1 MHPSTRLRSAAAAL
15 AATALVAA
23 AGCSESTADGSS
35 DLFPPTISMTPSA
48 SSVDSV
54 LAFSAHVRDNLGVK
68 RIHIETTGGVTAQY
82 DTVFTTAVTDITVP
96 LIVSVPRSVPSGTP
110 INVLGT
116 VFDGAGN
123 KSAVDTLHMTAGNLT
138 PATVTF
144 TSPVSGSIAVIGKSI
159 ILSISGT
166 SKVRVSSLGYSA
178 SGVFTGTDSTVFA
191 SPLKDTTSVLD
202 TLTIPAGT
210 QPGSLVLTPF
220 IRDSLG
226 NHLVGTPITV
236 TVQAASNVSAP
247 PIVNFGVES
256 RIEVNDTLFV
266 SAIDTSGAGIDTLG
280 WEIRTTPTGA
290 VAARGQFA
298 SNSQFT
304 SQQHTFSLAI
314 PASLATSLPKTLY
327 ITAYGVT
334 ATHAKGY
341 AKLSNGVQRMD
352 TLTLVAGVTRGLPS
366 GGLVADAYYHPRWDR
381 LYLTNITRDQVEVFS
396 LADSTFHTAI
406 PVGSRPWGITVW
418 PRDRN
423 GTASSV
429 GDTLLVANS
438 GGTSI
443 GFINLADR
451 SIYSEGR
458 EVYTYPLP
466 NLVAYTV
473 TTVSSATTGQ
483 PIQQRTAYNFSS
495 RPQYVAATCKT
506 PSLANNTCSEVLLVY
521 STTPTAGQSTP
532 FPNRGTLRYENLT
545 TKQSHFF
552 FEQAMGQGLSRSD
565 TLEVERFGAGC
576 TGAGTLQCVGSA
588 DSILVPARQLFIT
601 AHTPSFPGDTRLADT
616 TVYSIVVDIT
626 KLAFFDTTFVRN
638 SGNFQRTI
646 AGENNLAS
654 NSRVIGYDVMR
665 GMQTTTSSA
674 SGSTLSLPTPSID
687 NGVSH
692 PLAVTDFI
700 ANTSARVSGVGIN
713 FDGEL
718 SAVRADSI
726 YLIDSQ
732 LRLQGTMQT
741 STSGNPGFDF
751 NPKNSGNG
759 VTSARQACYLFAAS
773 TEPVIEVYEN
783 HYYQRVATIPVKSPI
798 IGPIKSA
805 YRIATGQIMLIGA
818 TARGVVIVTLP
829 PGVYTGCPQ

>member
-1 MHPSTRLRSAAAAL
+1 MSIRTSR
-15 AATALVAA
+15 LVAA
-23 AGCSESTADGSS
+23 AATLAVVGCSESATDASAD
-35 DLFPPTISMTPSA
+35 LYPPTIQLTASA

-68 RIHIETTGGVTAQY
+68 RIHIETTGGVVAQY
-82 DTVFTTAVTDITVP
+82 DTTFNSAVTDVVVP
-96 LIVSVPRSVPSGTP
+96 LVVSVPRSVPSGTP
-110 INVLGT
+110 ITILGT

-123 KSAVDTLHMTAGNLT
+123 KSSVDTLKMTAGNLT
-138 PATVTF
+138 PATVNF
-144 TSPVSGSIAVIGKSI
+144 TAPVTGSIAVIGKSI

-166 SKVRVSSLGYSA
+166 SKVRVAALGYTA
-178 SGVFTGTDSTVFA
+178 TGVYAGTDSTVFA
-191 SPLKDTTSVLD
+191 SPLKDTVAILD
-202 TLTIPAGT
+202 TLTIPTGT
-210 QPGSLVLTPF
+210 STGSLVLTPF

-226 NHLVGTPITV
+226 NHLVGTPVTV
-236 TVQAASNVSAP
+236 NVQAASNVSAP
-247 PIVNFGVES
+247 PIVSFGIES

-280 WEIRTTPTGA
+280 WEIRTTPAGA
-290 VAARGQFA
+290 IAAQGQFA

-314 PASLATSLPKTLY
+314 PGSLATNLPKTLY

-341 AKLSNGVQRMD
+341 AKLSNGVQRTD

-366 GGLVADAYYHPRWDR
+366 GGLIADAYYHPRWDR
-381 LYLTNITRDQVEVFS
+381 LYLTNIARDQIEVFS
-396 LADSTFHTAI
+396 LADSSFHTAI

-423 GTASSV
+423 GTANSM

-443 GFINLADR
+443 GYVNLADR
-451 SIYSEGR
+451 GIYAEGR

-466 NLVAYTV
+466 NIVAYSV
-473 TTVSSATTGQ
+473 TTVSSSTTGL
-483 PIQQRTAYNFSS
+483 PIQQRTAYNFSA

-506 PSLANNTCSEVLLVY
+506 PSLVNPTCSEVMLVY

-532 FPNRGTLRYENLT
+532 FPNKGTIRYENLT

-552 FEQAMGQGLSRSD
+552 FEQAMGQAQGRSD
-565 TLEVERFGAGC
+565 TLEIERFGAGC
-576 TGAGTLQCVGSA
+576 VGGSTLTCVGSA
-588 DSILVPARQLFIT
+588 DSLLVPARQVFYT
-601 AHTPSFPGDTRLADT
+601 THVPAFPADTIRKADT
-616 TVYSIVVDIT
+616 TIYSIVVDLE

-638 SGNFQRTI
+638 SGNFKRTI
-646 AGENNLAS
+646 SGENNLAS

-665 GMQTTTSSA
+665 GMQTTTTA
-674 SGSTLSLPTPSID
+674 PSGATLNLATPSVD
-687 NGVSH
+687 NGVSS
-692 PLAVTDFI
+692 PLSVSDFI

-718 SAVRADSI
+718 AAVRADSI
-726 YLIDSQ
+726 YLIDAQ

-741 STSGNPGFDF
+741 ATSRNPGFDF
-751 NPKNSGNG
+751 NPLNAGNG
-759 VTSARQACYLFAAS
+759 VTSNRQSCYLFAAS

-783 HYYQRVATIPVKSPI
+783 HYYQRVATIPVKAPI
-798 IGPIKSA
+798 VGPIKSA

-818 TARGVVIVTLP
+818 TTRGVVIVTLP